1 MVVVQK
7 YGGTSVADVERI
19 RSVAGRIART
29 RAAGHG
35 VVVVVSAMAGETN
48 RLLGLARAVAHAP
61 DERESD
67 ALVATGEQ
75 VTAALTA
82 LALHAAGVPA
92 RSFLGHQVRI
102 ETDSAHGRARI
113 VRVDVERLRAALAE
127 GAIAVVAGFQGVD
140 GQGNITTLGRGGS
153 DTSAV
158 ALAAAL
164 QADVCEIYTDVEG
177 VYTSDPRIVP
187 QARKLERIAYDEML
201 ELASLG
207 AKVLQIRSVEF
218 AKRYRVPVHVRSSF
232 GEAEGTWVVEEDPA
246 MEEVSVAGVAYDR
259 DEAKLTVLRVPDRP
273 GVAARLFGPIAR
285 ANIIVDMIIQNAS
298 ADGTTD
304 LTFTV
309 ARGDYAKAR
318 ALVEATA
325 REIGAQGVAGQ
336 LDVAKVS
343 IVGIGM
349 RTHAGIASRMFDV
362 LSKEGI
368 NIQMIST
375 SEIKISVVI
384 DAKYTE
390 LAVRALRDGT
400 QAEDISFTLEDK
412 LRIAER
418 LDDLGVQYIEGG
430 WPGSNPR
437 DEEFF
442 RAVKRLAL
450 KHAKVAAFG
459 STRRAG
465 VKAAD
470 DRNLSLCLLAET
482 PVVTIVGKT
491 WDLHVREDLRIPL
504 AENLEVIHDSVAYL
518 RQRTDEVVFDA
529 EHFFDG
535 LAADRDY
542 ALACVRAAAD
552 AGATLICL
560 CDTRGGSLP
569 AAIGAGVDAARAAVP
584 TPLGIH
590 CHNDCELAVANSVEG
605 IAHGCVQVQGTING

>member
-19 RSVAGRIART
+19 RSVAGRIGRA

-48 RLLGLARAVAHAP
+48 RLLALAKAVAHVP

-82 LALHAAGVPA
+82 LALQAAGVPA

-113 VRVDVERLRAALAE
+113 VRVDVERLQAALAE
-127 GAIAVVAGFQGVD
+127 GAVAVVAGFQGVD

-164 QADVCEIYTDVEG
+164 GADVCEIYTDVDG

-232 GEAEGTWVVEEDPA
+232 NQAEGTWVVEEDPA

-273 GVAARLFGPIAR
+273 GLAARVFGPIAR
-285 ANIIVDMIIQNAS
+285 ANIVVDMIIQNAS

-309 ARGDYAKAR
+309 PRGDFDKAK

-325 REIGAQGVAGQ
+325 KGIGARGVTGQ

-349 RTHAGIASRMFDV
+349 RTHAGIAARMFEV
-362 LSKEGI
+362 LANEGI

-390 LAVRALRDGT
+390 LAVR
-400 QAEDISFTLEDK
+400 TLHDAF
-412 LRIAER
+412 I
-418 LDDLGVQYIEGG
+418 
-430 WPGSNPR
+430 GSPP
-437 DEEFF
+437 
-442 RAVKRLAL
+442 AQP
-450 KHAKVAAFG
+450 
-459 STRRAG
+459 
-465 VKAAD
+465 
-470 DRNLSLCLLAET
+470 T
-482 PVVTIVGKT
+482 P
-491 WDLHVREDLRIPL
+491 P
-504 AENLEVIHDSVAYL
+504 
-518 RQRTDEVVFDA
+518 
-529 EHFFDG
+529 
-535 LAADRDY
+535 
-542 ALACVRAAAD
+542 
-552 AGATLICL
+552 
-560 CDTRGGSLP
+560 P
-569 AAIGAGVDAARAAVP
+569 AAPGKRP
-584 TPLGIH
+584 
-590 CHNDCELAVANSVEG
+590 
-605 IAHGCVQVQGTING
+605 

>member
-48 RLLGLARAVAHAP
+48 RLLGLARAVAPAP

-67 ALVATGEQ
+67 ALVASGEQ

-82 LALHAAGVPA
+82 LALHDAGIPA

-113 VRVDVERLRAALAE
+113 VRVDVERLRAALAG
-127 GAIAVVAGFQGVD
+127 GAVAVVAGFQGVD
-140 GQGNITTLGRGGS
+140 EQGSITTLGRGGS

-164 QADVCEIYTDVEG
+164 DAEVCEIYTDVQG

-218 AKRYRVPVHVRSSF
+218 AKRYSVPVHVRSSF
-232 GEAEGTWVVEEDPA
+232 SEAEGTWVVEEDPA

-273 GVAARLFGPIAR
+273 GLAARVFGPIAR
-285 ANIIVDMIIQNAS
+285 ANIVVDMIIQNAS

-309 ARGDYAKAR
+309 SRGDFDKAKG
-318 ALVEATA
+318 LLEATA
-325 REIGAQGVAGQ
+325 REIGAPGVAGQ

-343 IVGIGM
+343 IVGVGM
-349 RTHAGIASRMFDV
+349 RMHAGIAARMFEV
-362 LSKEGI
+362 LSNEGI

-390 LAVRALRDGT
+390 LAVRALHDAFIGNPLTPNPPPPQPPPPPPRGRPPGAAPVST
-400 QAEDISFTLEDK
+400 PPPGGGGPAGGNSFPPRGK
-412 LRIAER
+412 RAPCR
-418 LDDLGVQYIEGG
+418 GPQ
-430 WPGSNPR
+430 NPR
-437 DEEFF
+437 
-442 RAVKRLAL
+442 AP
-450 KHAKVAAFG
+450 
-459 STRRAG
+459 S
-465 VKAAD
+465 
-470 DRNLSLCLLAET
+470 
-482 PVVTIVGKT
+482 
-491 WDLHVREDLRIPL
+491 
-504 AENLEVIHDSVAYL
+504 
-518 RQRTDEVVFDA
+518 
-529 EHFFDG
+529 
-535 LAADRDY
+535 
-542 ALACVRAAAD
+542 
-552 AGATLICL
+552 
-560 CDTRGGSLP
+560 
-569 AAIGAGVDAARAAVP
+569 
-584 TPLGIH
+584 
-590 CHNDCELAVANSVEG
+590 
-605 IAHGCVQVQGTING
+605 

>member
-67 ALVATGEQ
+67 ALVASGEQ

-82 LALHAAGVPA
+82 LALHDAGVPA

-102 ETDSAHGRARI
+102 QTDSAHGRARI

-232 GEAEGTWVVEEDPA
+232 DK
-246 MEEVSVAGVAYDR
+246 
-259 DEAKLTVLRVPDRP
+259 AKGLL
-273 GVAARLFGPIAR
+273 
-285 ANIIVDMIIQNAS
+285 
-298 ADGTTD
+298 
-304 LTFTV
+304 
-309 ARGDYAKAR
+309 
-318 ALVEATA
+318 EATA

-390 LAVRALRDGT
+390 LAVRALHD
-400 QAEDISFTLEDK
+400 
-412 LRIAER
+412 
-418 LDDLGVQYIEGG
+418 
-430 WPGSNPR
+430 
-437 DEEFF
+437 
-442 RAVKRLAL
+442 
-450 KHAKVAAFG
+450 AF
-459 STRRAG
+459 
-465 VKAAD
+465 
-470 DRNLSLCLLAET
+470 
-482 PVVTIVGKT
+482 
-491 WDLHVREDLRIPL
+491 
-504 AENLEVIHDSVAYL
+504 
-518 RQRTDEVVFDA
+518 
-529 EHFFDG
+529 
-535 LAADRDY
+535 
-542 ALACVRAAAD
+542 
-552 AGATLICL
+552 
-560 CDTRGGSLP
+560 
-569 AAIGAGVDAARAAVP
+569 IGPPP
-584 TPLGIH
+584 TPAP
-590 CHNDCELAVANSVEG
+590 E
-605 IAHGCVQVQGTING
+605 TRP